1 MIHNKGLVPCQ
12 TRPERYEPLAPQ
24 GATPLQ
30 TRMLGKEYVSLE
42 PTVKIV
48 KVNGSPQ
55 RCKNQRA

>member
-1 MIHNKGLVPCQ
+1 
-12 TRPERYEPLAPQ
+12 
-24 GATPLQ
+24 
-30 TRMLGKEYVSLE
+30 MLGKEDVSLE